1 MGSVQ
6 ISGDLPRIEVNL
18 SGMGSLSRT
27 GFPSQEKN
35 RWDSHQPKKTGKV
48 RPLGIREST
57 WEAKEVPPKTTGK
70 DAESNVSE
78 NKQSFSENDPKK
90 GASLFVV
97 TSGKGGV
104 GKTTLSV
111 NLSVE
116 LASRGLRTMLVDA
129 DLGLANAHILMGV
142 RPSLTLTDY
151 LEDRCTVSEILA
163 EGPCGLKLISG
174 GQGIKEMADLDAAG
188 RRRILDAI
196 LDLRAYADVI
206 IIDTGAG
213 VSSTVT
219 DFVEAADQTIV
230 VTNANFT
237 AIANAYGIIKVVVQ
251 DGYDQPIHLVV
262 NRARSPE
269 EAEQVC
275 EKLTGCTQKFLEM
288 DISYLG
294 LVPEDPR
301 VNRAIQKRTPFT
313 QLFPDSTAS
322 QYMKKLVDRIEKLSG
337 QGIKT

>member
-1 MGSVQ
+1 MG
-6 ISGDLPRIEVNL
+6 I
-18 SGMGSLSRT
+18 MKRT
-27 GFPSQEKN
+27 CFPEKKKK

-57 WEAKEVPPKTTGK
+57 WEVNEDPPKQTGK
-70 DAESNVSE
+70 DADLNVSE
-78 NKQSFSENDPKK
+78 NRQVFSENEAKK

-111 NLSVE
+111 NLAVE

-151 LEDRCTVSEILA
+151 LEDRCSVSEILA

-174 GQGIKEMADLDAAG
+174 GQGIKEMADLDAGG
-188 RRRILDAI
+188 RKRILDAI

-237 AIANAYGIIKVVVQ
+237 AIANAYGIIKVVTQ
-251 DGYDQPIHLVV
+251 DGYKQPIHLVV

-288 DISYLG
+288 EISYLG

-322 QYMKKLVDRIEKLSG
+322 QYMKKLVDRIEQISDQKI
-337 QGIKT
+337 QT